1 MNTNS
6 RNLTLLTDLYELT
19 MMQGYFKTR
28 LQTNMLSLMFFIAR
42 IRAAVPM
49 PLPAVLTR
57 LLITSKTC
65 ILNRKILII

>member
-19 MMQGYFKTR
+19 MMQGYFKTH
-28 LQTNMLSLMFFIAR
+28 SKEHVVFDIFIAR

-65 ILNRKILII
+65 ILNRKILTI

>member
-6 RNLTLLTDLYELT
+6 RNLTLLTDLYELNHDAGLT
-19 MMQGYFKTR
+19 LKLHSKEHVVFDVFYRQ
-28 LQTNMLSLMFFIAR
+28 